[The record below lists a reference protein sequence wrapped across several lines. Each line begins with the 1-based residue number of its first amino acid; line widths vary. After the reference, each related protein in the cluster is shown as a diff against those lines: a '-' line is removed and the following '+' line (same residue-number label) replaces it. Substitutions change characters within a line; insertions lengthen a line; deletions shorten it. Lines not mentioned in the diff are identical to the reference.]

1 MLRNF
6 MGLIRSLRPA
16 GVWAWLHSSAGVRFI
31 RFAGVSALALIT
43 SLVTVAVC
51 DAVFHLTSGP
61 TALISQ
67 VTGAIVSYAL
77 SRLAW
82 ERKGRP
88 DLLRETL
95 PFWAAF
101 GVATLISWGFTKL
114 GYFSA
119 GQMHLHGWKSVA
131 VIEGIYFIG
140 NVVTFLM
147 RFVFFHYVLF
157 TDRTA
162 RVRPAGVA
170 AAEEL
175 VKSTG
180 PMRAVAVAEPQ
191 EPAEAVE
198 PQRPAEPV
206 FGAQPSQG
214 R

>member
-1 MLRNF
+1 
-6 MGLIRSLRPA
+6 MGLIPSPRPA
-16 GVWAWLHSSAGVRFI
+16 GAWAWLHTEAGIRFI

-43 SLVTVAVC
+43 SLVTVGVC
-51 DAVFHLTSGP
+51 DYLFHLTSGP

-77 SRLAW
+77 SRRAW

-95 PFWAAF
+95 PFWIAF

-114 GYFSA
+114 GYSSA
-119 GQMHLHGWKSVA
+119 ASMHLHGFQNAA
-131 VIEGIYFIG
+131 VVEIIYLIG
-140 NVVTFLM
+140 NIVTFLM

-162 RVRPAGVA
+162 RAHRPAGVA

-175 VKSTG
+175 AKSTG
-180 PMRAVAVAEPQ
+180 PMRALAVAEPQ
-191 EPAEAVE
+191 EPAEAAE
-198 PQRPAEPV
+198 SEERAEPV
-206 FGAQPSQG
+206 IGAQSSRG
-214 R
+214 S